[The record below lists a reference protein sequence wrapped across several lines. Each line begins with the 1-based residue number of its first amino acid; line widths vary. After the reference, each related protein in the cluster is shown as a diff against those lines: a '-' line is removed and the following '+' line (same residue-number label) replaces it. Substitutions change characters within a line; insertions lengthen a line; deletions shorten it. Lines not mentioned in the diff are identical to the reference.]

1 MLFEGIKTL
10 NFSEQESSEVR
21 QTFSEYFY
29 VKFRQNGSLHSPSQ
43 TAAAAQSESQIR
55 HAEHGGAGP
64 QARPEEGQTG
74 EAAQIHR

>member
-1 MLFEGIKTL
+1 M
-10 NFSEQESSEVR
+10 
-21 QTFSEYFY
+21 
-29 VKFRQNGSLHSPSQ
+29 KFRQNGSLHSPSQ